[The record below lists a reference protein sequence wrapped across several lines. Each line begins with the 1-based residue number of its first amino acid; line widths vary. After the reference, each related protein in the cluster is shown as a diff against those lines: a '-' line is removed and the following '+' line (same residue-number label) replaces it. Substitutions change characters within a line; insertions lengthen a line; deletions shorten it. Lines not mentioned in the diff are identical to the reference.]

1 MVAVSVKDGDVIH
14 LSLDGVQIGAVT
26 VASNGQ
32 AVATF
37 SLDPA
42 SLGADGER
50 ILGAQLVRGGAVTAS
65 SFNRSVYLAGNRT
78 HWSAVHENT
87 VWFDP
92 DTLMT
97 LQDGAQVT
105 SWTTS
110 TTTRNTAGS
119 LVNLVPRMNSVPK
132 ITDASGHVA
141 LYFNGSSS
149 LYSTSQI
156 ANPRVDLTGM
166 SDFSMLRLLGYP
178 TAWGYTMSRELDG
191 VHNGGTFAYRHHFGG
206 LQTTLSSHFAG
217 WGSNTIANAATVS
230 SWLVLNGYND
240 TSAQS
245 LAVNNRVLSTT
256 ANALMF
262 ANSGRGSLGNV
273 GTLAVG
279 ASGWV
284 QSGGAEFVTGVMGDQ
299 IAFNYGLTVAMRG
312 EVATY
317 LAAKYQSEGQRV
329 AVTSTA
335 ASYDLSSSSNASP
348 TIDDFLLLHATALGA
363 GNDRITTAGADYVN
377 AGSGNDTISIKDVAF
392 RYIDGGLGRDTLRLD
407 GAYQGRSSMVL
418 ADFVS
423 NARGMSGQAVA
434 DQRVNAAGY
443 HALAG
448 LEVLDLR
455 QTDAVAGAV
464 VAQVLTVAAQD
475 VAQLSE
481 TNRLEVML
489 GDRDVLLTAGLTL
502 SGTGHFFVEGQ
513 SYTSRYTALVN
524 GQAVEMYARGG
535 RLAPD
540 PLGAVIHG
548 NTVQLD
554 FNAALIGN
562 DPAAVDFV
570 SSSWGVSRGVD
581 LTALSFLNNRQSLYM
596 EFGAAVTTPLRVE
609 YRGTGL
615 KDEFGRG
622 VGHSTWGV
630 GTEGSDILDASGW
643 DAAVG
648 AVLLAGGGNDS
659 LRGTAGNDM
668 IIGGFGADS
677 LTGGGGSDRFVY
689 KNITSGA
696 GGTGGLGGTGGDV
709 ITDFNTDRNST
720 NADVLDLSELFQLP
734 DGTRFTGD
742 AGVDTQLLRSGGYMD
757 LVRTNSG
764 RDLQVWVD
772 RDGGGVTG
780 LLVTLTGIGVG
791 TGNYF
796 TVENESSEQLLQRLL
811 TEGRFQV
818 THA

>member
-1 MVAVSVKDGDVIH
+1 
-14 LSLDGVQIGAVT
+14 
-26 VASNGQ
+26 
-32 AVATF
+32 
-37 SLDPA
+37 
-42 SLGADGER
+42 
-50 ILGAQLVRGGAVTAS
+50 
-65 SFNRSVYLAGNRT
+65 
-78 HWSAVHENT
+78 
-87 VWFDP
+87 
-92 DTLMT
+92 
-97 LQDGAQVT
+97 
-105 SWTTS
+105 
-110 TTTRNTAGS
+110 
-119 LVNLVPRMNSVPK
+119 VNLVPRMNSVPK

-217 WGSNTIANAATVS
+217 WGSNTISNAATVS

-240 TSAQS
+240 TAAQS
-245 LAVNNRVLSTT
+245 LAVNNRILSTT

-299 IAFNYGLTVAMRG
+299 IAFNYGLTAAMRG

-317 LAAKYQSEGQRV
+317 LAAKYQSEGQRI
-329 AVTSTA
+329 AVTTVA
-335 ASYDLSSSSNASP
+335 ADYDLSVSSNASP
-348 TIDDFLLLHATALGA
+348 TIDDFLQLHTTALGS
-363 GNDRITTAGADYVN
+363 GHDRITTAGADYVN
-377 AGSGNDTISIKDVAF
+377 AGAGNDVITVKDLSF

-407 GAYQGRSSMVL
+407 GGYQGRSSIVL

-423 NARGMSGQAVA
+423 NVRGMSGQTTA

-443 HALAG
+443 HGLAG
-448 LEVLDLR
+448 LEMLDLR
-455 QTDAVAGAV
+455 QTAAVPGAV
-464 VAQVLTVAAQD
+464 VAQVLTVTAQD
-475 VAQLSE
+475 IAQLSE
-481 TNRLEVML
+481 TKRLEVML
-489 GDRDVLLTAGLTL
+489 GDRDVLLSTGLTL
-502 SGTGHFFVEGQ
+502 NGQGHFFVEGH

-524 GQAVEMYARGG
+524 GETVELYARGG
-535 RLAPD
+535 RLSPD
-540 PLGAVIHG
+540 PLGAAING
-548 NTVQLD
+548 NALQFD
-554 FNAALIGN
+554 FGAALIGN
-562 DPAAVDFV
+562 AAPVDFAI
-570 SSSWGVSRGVD
+570 SSWGVARGVD

-596 EFGAAVTTPLRVE
+596 EFGSAITTPLRID
-609 YRGTGL
+609 YRGSAL
-615 KDEFGRG
+615 KDEFGRNM
-622 VGHSTWGV
+622 GHNTWGV
-630 GTEGSDILDASGW
+630 GSEGSDILDASGW
-643 DAAVG
+643 DAAMG

-659 LRGTAGNDM
+659 LRGTAGND
-668 IIGGFGADS
+668 IIVGGFGADS
-677 LTGGGGSDRFVY
+677 LTGGGGADRFVY
-689 KNITSGA
+689 KNITPGT

-734 DGTRFTGD
+734 DGVRFTGD
-742 AGVDTQLLRSGGYMD
+742 AAVDVQLLRSGGYMD

-780 LLVTLTGIGVG
+780 LLVTLNGIGAG
-791 TGNYF
+791 TSNYF
-796 TVENESSEQLLQRLL
+796 SVENESSEQLLQRLL